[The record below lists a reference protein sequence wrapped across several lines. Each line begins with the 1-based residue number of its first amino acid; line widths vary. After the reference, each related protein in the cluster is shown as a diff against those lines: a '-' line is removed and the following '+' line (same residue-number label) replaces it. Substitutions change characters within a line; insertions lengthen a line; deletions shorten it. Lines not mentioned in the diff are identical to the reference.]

1 MTRFGDFDVLCR
13 DTPSYTWCNLF
24 YRQILDKASDVFTNA
39 SLPTFSAGLGVNPTC
54 AIRRMGHDG
63 SLGNIANIVVCA
75 LSMVFTAVLI
85 WVTNK
90 RKAAVGE
97 YCSSFPPL
105 QRERKW
111 RDWDY
116 MGFSGDRGAL
126 PVSAQSTKKLVWLLS
141 WIVVRSITHDAMAVR
156 SRRYV
161 SLPFVGVEWAELSI
175 AAGFSAELMHLIF
188 TTALWFPDP
197 PFRWRYPSLV
207 SAVRWHGLFPDLT
220 FDATPGG
227 IDIVSQHLHCFT
239 GRIEL
244 RTFLSLYFL
253 TLPAPARHNWCVRLA
268 MRYVPPCSFLAQG
281 STALVVLTAIHAGVV
296 AALFWALLANALV
309 ATQVVEDGTPSSLIP
324 FYALA
329 LAFFAATTYISLDI
343 GLSITTVFGPS
354 KPPQNLGSIPLFVL
368 TSIWP
373 AATVII
379 YFGLMAY
386 IVLAVLNE
394 VRPMWFYILSAALFV
409 LSQLDYFLLNK
420 VICKGSNQKV
430 DGSFVATF
438 LETAAV
444 GVLYLAWKSITEES
458 WDEDAYYPS

>member
-24 YRQILDKASDVFTNA
+24 YRQILDKAPKLLTNA
-39 SLPTFSAGLGVNPTC
+39 STPTIAAGMGVNPTC
-54 AIRRMGHDG
+54 TIPRMGHDN

-75 LSMVFTAVLI
+75 LSMVFVGVLV

-90 RKAAVGE
+90 RKAAV
-97 YCSSFPPL
+97 
-105 QRERKW
+105 
-111 RDWDY
+111 
-116 MGFSGDRGAL
+116 
-126 PVSAQSTKKLVWLLS
+126 
-141 WIVVRSITHDAMAVR
+141 
-156 SRRYV
+156 
-161 SLPFVGVEWAELSI
+161 
-175 AAGFSAELMHLIF
+175 
-188 TTALWFPDP
+188 
-197 PFRWRYPSLV
+197 
-207 SAVRWHGLFPDLT
+207 
-220 FDATPGG
+220 
-227 IDIVSQHLHCFT
+227 

-253 TLPAPARHNWCVRLA
+253 TLPLQLVTTG
-268 MRYVPPCSFLAQG
+268 SFLEQG
-281 STALVVLTAIHAGVV
+281 STPLVVLTAVHAGLV
-296 AALFWALLANALV
+296 AALFWSLLANGLV

-329 LAFFAATTYISLDI
+329 IAFFAATTYISLDI
-343 GLSITTVFGPS
+343 GLGITAVFGPS
-354 KPPQNLGSIPLFVL
+354 THPETLSSITLFVL

-373 AATVII
+373 AACVVL

-409 LSQLDYFLLNK
+409 LSQLDYFLLSR
-420 VICKGSNQKV
+420 VICKGSSSKV

>member
-1 MTRFGDFDVLCR
+1 MTRFGDFDTLCR

-24 YRQILDKASDVFTNA
+24 YRQILNKASDVFTNA
-39 SLPTFSAGLGVNPTC
+39 SLPTSSAGLGVNPTC
-54 AIRRMGHDG
+54 AIPRMGHEN

-90 RKAAVGE
+90 RKAAVG
-97 YCSSFPPL
+97 
-105 QRERKW
+105 
-111 RDWDY
+111 
-116 MGFSGDRGAL
+116 
-126 PVSAQSTKKLVWLLS
+126 
-141 WIVVRSITHDAMAVR
+141 
-156 SRRYV
+156 
-161 SLPFVGVEWAELSI
+161 
-175 AAGFSAELMHLIF
+175 
-188 TTALWFPDP
+188 
-197 PFRWRYPSLV
+197 
-207 SAVRWHGLFPDLT
+207 
-220 FDATPGG
+220 
-227 IDIVSQHLHCFT
+227 
-239 GRIEL
+239 RIEL

-253 TLPAPARHNWCVRLA
+253 TLPLQLVTTG
-268 MRYVPPCSFLAQG
+268 SFLEQG
-281 STALVVLTAIHAGVV
+281 GTPLVIITAIHAGVV

-329 LAFFAATTYISLDI
+329 IVFFAATTYISLDI
-343 GLSITTVFGPS
+343 GLSITSVFGPS

-373 AATVII
+373 AATVVI
-379 YFGLMAY
+379 YFALMTY

-409 LSQLDYFLLNK
+409 LSQLDYFLLSK